1 MKSKWISVFLT
12 LFMVLSLFAVP
23 LQIWADGDGVE
34 EQGEAAQE
42 ENLNSWDGTTD
53 GDTTDG
59 GTTEDGT
66 AGSDTTEGGPADG
79 DTTDGGAADGGAA
92 GGSPA
97 DGIENMLGSPALNK
111 PLENPKGYSP
121 YMGKQFIPEE
131 LQKKIKVKFWTA
143 VRIQTHDGRKLS
155 MAEYLDQ
162 NPVKYTLYASNYST
176 GEDLKI
182 YPLNYQPGFYH
193 NNLKHPLYDN
203 LETEAGPLTNDSGN
217 QVVLPAF
224 TEDGYG
230 IKYDWQ
236 PEKDDLASPCWMAIS
251 GTDDKSWVIEGSP
264 NAKEHIFAHYRY
276 TRYYELVNSEIRT
289 KWLTSTPV
297 ANRPTIELLVDT
309 YFPSDWDNFNWDDPQ
324 NWNLVKD
331 DIDPSDPDYIG
342 PLVVPLLKT
351 EDDFIRLREDGGFL
365 KNFTPYTVKDVDITG
380 LLPED
385 LLGDLTLTF
394 KDIDNKGYVEK
405 DGKRFKATV
414 NYDWKTGGHATLQE
428 EYPVTFN
435 AGEGKFGDGTTEFKT
450 HVLHGETIQNVPANP
465 EREGYTFKGWK
476 SEQGDSFNPST
487 PITKALNFTA
497 MWEEIKKEYTITYK
511 ANGGTFADGQT
522 EKSTKEKAGDKIN
535 LMEAP
540 TRDGYKFL
548 YWEEEKY
555 QPGQEY
561 TVTEDHTFTAA
572 WEEIKKEYTITY
584 IANGGTFSDGK
595 KIKVSKHPENEV
607 ITIIDA
613 PTWAGHTFQY
623 WEGSRHNP
631 GDTYTV
637 VGDHTFKAIWD
648 KPEDP
653 NKPKPDD
660 EDKPVPY
667 NPYKPSIS
675 ITPQSGFV
683 MGQPRLYSGAKP
695 QMPPKPITQLPA
707 TGSAN
712 PAFVILLSLGLATLG
727 LFLRKRS

>member
-23 LQIWADGDGVE
+23 MQIWAEGDGT
-34 EQGEAAQE
+34 
-42 ENLNSWDGTTD
+42 DGSTIE
-53 GDTTDG
+53 GDTTSGDTTGGGAAEGGTTGG

-66 AGSDTTEGGPADG
+66 TGGGAAEGGTTGGGTIEGGTTGGGTTDDGTTGSGTTEGGAKMF
-79 DTTDGGAADGGAA
+79 
-92 GGSPA
+92 GSLAP
-97 DGIENMLGSPALNK
+97 NK
-111 PLENPKGYSP
+111 PLEYPKGYSP
-121 YMGKQFIPEE
+121 YMGNQKIPED

-143 VRIQTHDGRKLS
+143 IRIQTHDGRNLS
-155 MAEYLDQ
+155 MAEYLGQ
-162 NPVKYTLYASNYST
+162 NPVKYSLYARNYST
-176 GEDLKI
+176 GEDLQT
-182 YPLNYQPGFYH
+182 YLLNYQPGPYH
-193 NNLKHPLYDN
+193 NNLDTPLYGN

-217 QVVLPAF
+217 QVILPAF

-236 PEKDDLASPCWMAIS
+236 PYLNDLASPCWMAIS
-251 GTDDKSWVIEGSP
+251 GTDDKHWVIEGGP
-264 NAKEHIFAHYRY
+264 NANEHIFAHYRY

-297 ANRPTIELLVDT
+297 ENRPTIELLVDT
-309 YFPSDWDNFNWDDPQ
+309 YFPSDWEKFNWDDPEH
-324 NWNLVKD
+324 WDLVMD
-331 DIDPSDPDYIG
+331 DIDPSDPDYVG

-351 EDDFIRLREDGGFL
+351 EDDFIRLRENFTN
-365 KNFTPYTVKDVDITG
+365 NFTPYEVNGVEING
-380 LLPED
+380 LLPDE
-385 LLGDLTLTF
+385 LLKDLTLHF
-394 KDIDNKGYVEK
+394 KDIDDKGYIEK
-405 DGKRFKATV
+405 GGKRFKATV
-414 NYDWKTGGHATLQE
+414 SYDWKTGGHATLQE

-435 AGEGKFGDGTTEFKT
+435 AGEGKFDDGTTEFKT
-450 HVLHGETIQNVPANP
+450 RVLHGEVIQNLPANP

-487 PITKALNFTA
+487 PITMALNFTA

-511 ANGGTFADGQT
+511 GNGGKFAGG
-522 EKSTKEKAGDKIN
+522 KEEISSQHKAGDKIN
-535 LMEAP
+535 LMQAP

-561 TVTEDHTFTAA
+561 TVTEDHIFTAA
-572 WEEIKKEYTITY
+572 WE
-584 IANGGTFSDGK
+584 
-595 KIKVSKHPENEV
+595 KV
-607 ITIIDA
+607 
-613 PTWAGHTFQY
+613 
-623 WEGSRHNP
+623 
-631 GDTYTV
+631 
-637 VGDHTFKAIWD
+637 

-660 EDKPVPY
+660 KDKPVPY

-675 ITPQSGFV
+675 ITSQSGFV
-683 MGQPRLYSGAKP
+683 MGQPRLYSAAKP
-695 QMPPKPITQLPA
+695 QMIPQKPITQLPA